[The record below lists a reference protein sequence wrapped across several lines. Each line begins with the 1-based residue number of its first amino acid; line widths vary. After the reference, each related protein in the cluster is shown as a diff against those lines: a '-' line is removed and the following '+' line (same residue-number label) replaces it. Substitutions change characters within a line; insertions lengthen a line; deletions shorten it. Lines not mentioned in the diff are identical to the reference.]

1 MESLQDAVCLESYGI
16 LSMEAVPW
24 GSYCYSLCRESVA
37 DGGDAVEQITRHYGI
52 FFLRGFVVVL
62 LLSLIFG
69 SSAVGDQA
77 WSIREFIREALE
89 PEEVAVSDSDLQTFI
104 TEGSVDAPVIAW
116 RYEGVLYTGTYELQ
130 ELVGATDYA
139 GRELTVRL
147 EDISSV
153 GETEDA
159 AENDAREENV
169 EENVEVDGNR
179 IVFLQPG
186 IYCMRLM
193 AKDDKGHR
201 AVCEIGIPVN
211 GGV

>member
-1 MESLQDAVCLESYGI
+1 M
-16 LSMEAVPW
+16 
-24 GSYCYSLCRESVA
+24 
-37 DGGDAVEQITRHYGI
+37 EQITRHYGI

>member
-1 MESLQDAVCLESYGI
+1 M
-16 LSMEAVPW
+16 
-24 GSYCYSLCRESVA
+24 
-37 DGGDAVEQITRHYGI
+37 EQITRHYGI

-69 SSAVGDQA
+69 SGAVGDQA

-89 PEEVAVSDSDLQTFI
+89 PEEVVVSDSDLQTFI
-104 TEGSVDAPVIAW
+104 TEGAVDAPVIAW
-116 RYEGVLYTGTYELQ
+116 QYEGVLYTGAYELQ
-130 ELVGATDYA
+130 ELVSATDYA

-147 EDISSV
+147 EDINSV

-159 AENDAREENV
+159 AENDIREENV
-169 EENVEVDGNR
+169 EENVEVDGDR
-179 IVFLQPG
+179 IVFGQPG

-201 AVCEIGIPVN
+201 AVCEIRVPVN

>member
-1 MESLQDAVCLESYGI
+1 M
-16 LSMEAVPW
+16 
-24 GSYCYSLCRESVA
+24 
-37 DGGDAVEQITRHYGI
+37 EQITRHYGI

-62 LLSLIFG
+62 LLSLILG

-89 PEEVAVSDSDLQTFI
+89 PEEVPVSDSDLQTFI
-104 TEGSVDAPVIAW
+104 TEGSVDVPVIAW

-130 ELVGATDYA
+130 ELVSATDYA

-153 GETEDA
+153 GETEDV
-159 AENDAREENV
+159 AENDAR

>member
-1 MESLQDAVCLESYGI
+1 M
-16 LSMEAVPW
+16 
-24 GSYCYSLCRESVA
+24 
-37 DGGDAVEQITRHYGI
+37 EQITRHYGI

-69 SSAVGDQA
+69 SSAIGDQE

-89 PEEVAVSDSDLQTFI
+89 PEEVSVSDSDLQTFI
-104 TEGSVDAPVIAW
+104 TEGAVDAPVIAW
-116 RYEGVLYTGTYELQ
+116 QYEGVLYTGTYELQ
-130 ELVGATDYA
+130 ELVSATDYA

-159 AENDAREENV
+159 AENDAQEEENV
-169 EENVEVDGNR
+169 EENVEVDGDR
-179 IVFLQPG
+179 ITFLRSG

-201 AVCEIGIPVN
+201 VVCEIRIPVN